1 MDTDLHIIG
10 PVLDNETG
18 VRNYT
23 IRRGNDV
30 VEFGV
35 IPHETRDGITEWV
48 MRVGSDRVV
57 PGNYSFEPYTNPE
70 EAYEAGMRAS
80 RLILE
85 NA

>member
-1 MDTDLHIIG
+1 METELRVIG

-23 IRRGNDV
+23 VRRGEQE

-57 PGNYSFEPYTNPE
+57 PGDYSFEPFTNPE

-85 NA
+85 GK

>member
-1 MDTDLHIIG
+1 MDTDLRVIG

-18 VRNYT
+18 VQNYT
-23 IRRGNDV
+23 VRLGDQA

-35 IPHETRDGITEWV
+35 IPRETRDGITEWV

-57 PGNYSFEPYTNPE
+57 PGDYSFEPYSNPE

-80 RLILE
+80 RQILE

>member
-1 MDTDLHIIG
+1 MDINLHVIG

-23 IRRGNDV
+23 VRRGEQE

-35 IPHETRDGITEWV
+35 IPRETRDGITEWV

-57 PGNYSFEPYTNPE
+57 PGDYSFEPYVSAE

-80 RLILE
+80 RQILE
-85 NA
+85 GS

>member
-23 IRRGNDV
+23 VRRGEDE

-35 IPHETRDGITEWV
+35 IPYETRDGITEWV

-57 PGNYSFEPYTNPE
+57 PGDFSFEPYLTPE

-80 RLILE
+80 RLIFE
-85 NA
+85 SA